1 MLVIGPTI
9 RCQSSVLVARVL
21 LIGPAI
27 RCQSSLLAG
36 TCDVGNWANNQ
47 MPVLCNS
54 GTYTCVVNWA
64 NNQMPVLC
72 ISGTSD
78 VGNRAID

>member
-1 MLVIGPTI
+1 
-9 RCQSSVLVARVL
+9 
-21 LIGPAI
+21 
-27 RCQSSLLAG
+27 
-36 TCDVGNWANNQ
+36 